1 MSTSIENMIDLIR
14 DCRQHNNDR
23 GSKFSTA
30 TISDIC
36 NHIRLPFLIEPL
48 TKTGR
53 CGKSS
58 MTREKAFEQLRAFGP
73 SSGEHYFAE
82 AMQPSIV
89 NIVTQKSARAR
100 WIHQLIQEGE
110 SKADAIAHVLALWI
124 VPDQAPDL
132 DTLSLKREYEQWLQL
147 QNKPAK

>member
-48 TKTGR
+48 TKTQR
-53 CGKSS
+53 
-58 MTREKAFEQLRAFGP
+58 TVFNRDKAFKQLRSFGP
-73 SSGEHYFAE
+73 GTGEFYFAE
-82 AMQPSIV
+82 AMQPSVV
-89 NIVTQKSARAR
+89 NIVTHK
-100 WIHQLIQEGE
+100 
-110 SKADAIAHVLALWI
+110 
-124 VPDQAPDL
+124 
-132 DTLSLKREYEQWLQL
+132 DT
-147 QNKPAK
+147 

>member
-1 MSTSIENMIDLIR
+1 MSISVENMIDLIR
-14 DCRQHNNDR
+14 VCRERNNDH
-23 GSKFSTA
+23 GPHFNTA

-110 SKADAIAHVLALWI
+110 TQADAVALVVERWN
-124 VPDQAPDL
+124 VPDNAPDL
-132 DTLSLKREYEQWLQL
+132 DRLGVQREYQQWL
-147 QNKPAK
+147 AKQA